1 MMKLTI
7 RRKKAVISLTQLGY
21 YLIIIIAVLRA
32 MQFHVNSGDNM
43 DLARHFYMMQ
53 LVKRSGYSF
62 FEYVFLHGDAFTSNI
77 TLKFNYAFNAIVYL
91 ISNYTTNYYIISWV
105 FVFIDYAI
113 IAYIGIDWWK
123 SQGGRKGFM
132 ALYEIL
138 ICFSLLPFFQAVS
151 GLRTAIAACIM
162 GLAIYLYIYKNKS
175 FIYFAIATILAAL
188 FHPVFLTAVPFAI
201 IAKKMERKKGLLISV
216 IASVAVSSMANIF
229 IRASNNFLHSIAYKY
244 LQYTGE
250 SGYRGTR
257 FCYYGVLVICLLT
270 LAGYFYIFFLR
281 KSFGNHD
288 QVKKALDT
296 DGNSRL
302 VIYDFVAYY
311 MIFILSNFGAYEMVL
326 RPAYLLGAIA
336 PILTGL
342 SCGVQGKCRR
352 LDGVLTILLALL
364 FGISIYVSYMYLI
377 WHNEY
382 FL

>member
-1 MMKLTI
+1 MKLTI

-138 ICFSLLPFFQAVS
+138 ICFSLFPLIHAIS
-151 GLRTAIAACIM
+151 GLRTSLAACIM

-175 FIYFAIATILAAL
+175 FISFAIATILAVL
-188 FHPVFLTAVPFAI
+188 FHPAFLTAVPFAI

-229 IRASNNFLHSIAYKY
+229 IRASNFFLHSIAYKY

-250 SGYRGTR
+250 SGYRSTR
-257 FCYYGVLVICLLT
+257 FCYYGVIVICILT
-270 LAGYFYIFFLR
+270 LIDYFLMFFWRRKTDSSAFSEGYYEKNTRIE
-281 KSFGNHD
+281 
-288 QVKKALDT
+288 
-296 DGNSRL
+296 
-302 VIYDFVAYY
+302 IYDFLAYY
-311 MIFILSNFGAYEMVL
+311 MFFILSNIGNYEMVL
-326 RPAYLLGAIA
+326 RPAYLLGALA
-336 PILTGL
+336 PVVTGL
-342 SCGVQGKCRR
+342 IYGVEGGRR
-352 LDGVLTILLALL
+352 RRDSLSILVFAVIVIVAL
-364 FGISIYVSYMYLI
+364 YVSYMYLV

-382 FL
+382 FS